1 MTRIAAGLLLV
12 LAFTTTAVAADREHE
27 QLMADIRMLHEQSMR
42 LHLAFNGIVDA
53 IETLAANQQELETA
67 MRRAFADQRLVIDNV
82 GSNTRVLREKLD
94 ETNVRISSL
103 SQEVE
108 ALRVSIPPMPVQT
121 TRLPEEA
128 ETAAPDSAASAAPAA
143 APAPAAPVVAG
154 GSPQRLYN
162 TAWAD
167 YASGQWALAV
177 TGFEA
182 YISTYPRSEMTDD
195 AAFYIG
201 ETYFLQ
207 GDFQGAVGAYEQVVL
222 NYPNGDKVPEAAYK
236 RGLAFDRLGEPD
248 RARESFELVVTSYPD
263 SRMAA
268 LAQQLLDR
276 LSQ

>member
-1 MTRIAAGLLLV
+1 MTRFAVGLLLV
-12 LAFTTTAVAADREHE
+12 FVATTTVAAADREHE
-27 QLMADIRMLHEQSMR
+27 QLMADIRMLHEHTMR
-42 LHLAFNGIVDA
+42 LHLMFNGLVEAIDA
-53 IETLAANQQELETA
+53 LSANQEALGVA

-82 GSNTRVLREKLD
+82 GSVSRVLREKLD
-94 ETNVRISSL
+94 ETNVRIAAL
-103 SQEVE
+103 SQEIE
-108 ALRVSIPPMPVQT
+108 ALRVSIPPLAPVQT
-121 TRLPEEA
+121 TELQSGPEGA
-128 ETAAPDSAASAAPAA
+128 GPNAAAASPDAFV
-143 APAPAAPVVAG
+143 PAAPTAVG
-154 GSPQRLYN
+154 SSPQRLYD

-167 YASGQWALAV
+167 YAAGQWTLAV

-207 GDFQGAVGAYEQVVL
+207 GDFQDAVEAYEQVVQ
-222 NYPNGDKVPEAAYK
+222 NYANGDKVPEAAYK
-236 RGLAFDRLGEPD
+236 RGLALDRLGEPE
-248 RARESFELVVTSYPD
+248 RARASFEFVVTEFPD

>member
-12 LAFTTTAVAADREHE
+12 LAATTTAVAADREHE

-42 LHLAFNGIVDA
+42 LHLAFNGIVEA
-53 IETLAANQQELETA
+53 IETLAANQQELESA

-121 TRLPEEA
+121 TQLPEDA
-128 ETAAPDSAASAAPAA
+128 ETAQPDSAASSPA

-195 AAFYIG
+195 AAFYVG

-207 GDFQGAVGAYEQVVL
+207 GDFQGAVEAYEQVVM

-236 RGLAFDRLGEPD
+236 RGVAFDRLGEPD
-248 RARESFELVVTSYPD
+248 RARESFELVVTNYPD

>member
-1 MTRIAAGLLLV
+1 MTRCAVGLLLV
-12 LAFTTTAVAADREHE
+12 FVATTTVVAADREHE
-27 QLMADIRMLHEQSMR
+27 QLMADIRMLHEHTMR
-42 LHLAFNGIVDA
+42 LHLMFNGLVEA
-53 IETLAANQQELETA
+53 IDGLAANQEALGVA

-82 GSNTRVLREKLD
+82 GSVSRVLREKLD
-94 ETNVRISSL
+94 ETNVRIAAL
-103 SQEVE
+103 SQEIE
-108 ALRVSIPPMPVQT
+108 ALRVSIPPPLPVQT
-121 TRLPEEA
+121 TELQSGPEGG
-128 ETAAPDSAASAAPAA
+128 APNAAASPPDAF
-143 APAPAAPVVAG
+143 APAAPTAVG
-154 GSPQRLYN
+154 SSPQRLYD

-167 YASGQWALAV
+167 YAAGQWTLAV
-177 TGFEA
+177 TGFDA

-207 GDFQGAVGAYEQVVL
+207 GDFQDAVEAYDQVVR

-236 RGLAFDRLGEPD
+236 RGLALDRLGEPE
-248 RARESFELVVTSYPD
+248 RARESFELVVTDFPD

>member
-1 MTRIAAGLLLV
+1 MTRIAAGFLLALG
-12 LAFTTTAVAADREHE
+12 FTTTAAVAADREHE

-42 LHLAFNGIVDA
+42 LHLAFNGIVEA

-108 ALRVSIPPMPVQT
+108 ALRISIPPMPVQT
-121 TRLPEEA
+121 TGLPEDT
-128 ETAAPDSAASAAPAA
+128 ETAQPDSAASAPA

-167 YASGQWALAV
+167 YASGQWALAI

-182 YISTYPRSEMTDD
+182 YVSTYPRSEMTDD

-207 GDFQGAVGAYEQVVL
+207 GDFQGAVEAYEQVVM

-248 RARESFELVVTSYPD
+248 RARESFDLVVTNYPD

>member
-1 MTRIAAGLLLV
+1 MTRIAAGLLFV
-12 LAFTTTAVAADREHE
+12 FAATTTAVAADREHE
-27 QLMADIRMLHEQSMR
+27 QLMADLRMLHEQTMR
-42 LHLAFNGIVDA
+42 LHLSFNGIVEA
-53 IETLAANQQELETA
+53 IERLAANQERLETA

-103 SQEVE
+103 SEEVE
-108 ALRVSIPPMPVQT
+108 ALRVSIPPLPIQT
-121 TRLPEEA
+121 TRLPEDS
-128 ETAAPDSAASAAPAA
+128 ETAQPAAAASVPA

-154 GSPQRLYN
+154 SSPQRLYN

-182 YISTYPRSEMTDD
+182 YISTFPRSEMTDD

-207 GDFQGAVGAYEQVVL
+207 GGFQDAVEAYEQVVL

-236 RGLAFDRLGEPD
+236 RGLAFDRLGEPE
-248 RARESFELVVTSYPD
+248 RARESFELVVMNYPD

>member
-12 LAFTTTAVAADREHE
+12 LAATTTAVAADREHE

-42 LHLAFNGIVDA
+42 LHLAFNGIVEA
-53 IETLAANQQELETA
+53 IETLAANQQALETA

-108 ALRVSIPPMPVQT
+108 ALRVSIPPLPVQT
-121 TRLPEEA
+121 TGLPEDAEA
-128 ETAAPDSAASAAPAA
+128 AQPAAAAAPT

-154 GSPQRLYN
+154 GSPQRLYD

-182 YISTYPRSEMTDD
+182 YVSTYPRSEMTDD

-207 GDFQGAVGAYEQVVL
+207 GDFQGAVEAYEQVVS

-248 RARESFELVVTSYPD
+248 RARESFELVVTNYPD

>member
-1 MTRIAAGLLLV
+1 MTRFAVGLLLV
-12 LAFTTTAVAADREHE
+12 FVATTTVAATDREHE
-27 QLMADIRMLHEQSMR
+27 QLMADIRMLHEHTMR
-42 LHLAFNGIVDA
+42 LHLMFNGLVDA
-53 IETLAANQQELETA
+53 IDALSANQEALGVA

-82 GSNTRVLREKLD
+82 GSVSRVLREKLD
-94 ETNVRISSL
+94 ETNVRIAAL
-103 SQEVE
+103 SQEIE
-108 ALRVSIPPMPVQT
+108 ALRVSIPPLAPVQT
-121 TRLPEEA
+121 TELQSGPEGA
-128 ETAAPDSAASAAPAA
+128 GPNAAASSPDTL
-143 APAPAAPVVAG
+143 APAAPTAVG
-154 GSPQRLYN
+154 SSPQRLYD

-167 YASGQWALAV
+167 YAAGQWTLAV

-207 GDFQGAVGAYEQVVL
+207 GDFQDAVEAYEQVVL
-222 NYPNGDKVPEAAYK
+222 NYANGDKVPEAAYK
-236 RGLAFDRLGEPD
+236 RGLALDRLGEPE
-248 RARESFELVVTSYPD
+248 RARESFELVVTEFPD

>member
-12 LAFTTTAVAADREHE
+12 LAATTTAVAADREHE

-42 LHLAFNGIVDA
+42 LHLAFNGIVEA
-53 IETLAANQQELETA
+53 IETLAANQAELETA

-82 GSNTRVLREKLD
+82 GSNTRVLRERFD

-103 SQEVE
+103 SQEIE
-108 ALRVSIPPMPVQT
+108 ALRVSIPPLPVQT
-121 TRLPEEA
+121 TQLPEDA
-128 ETAAPDSAASAAPAA
+128 ETAQPDAAAAVPA

-182 YISTYPRSEMTDD
+182 YVSTYPRSEMTDD

-207 GDFQGAVGAYEQVVL
+207 GDFQDAVAAYEQVVL
-222 NYPNGDKVPEAAYK
+222 HYPNGDKVPEAAYK

>member
-12 LAFTTTAVAADREHE
+12 LGATTTAVAADREHE

-42 LHLAFNGIVDA
+42 LHLAFNGIVEA

-108 ALRVSIPPMPVQT
+108 ALRVSIPPLPVQT
-121 TRLPEEA
+121 TRLPEDAEA
-128 ETAAPDSAASAAPAA
+128 AQPDSAASAPA

-154 GSPQRLYN
+154 SSPQRLYN

-207 GDFQGAVGAYEQVVL
+207 GDFQGAVEAYEQVVL

-248 RARESFELVVTSYPD
+248 RARGSFELVVTNYPD

>member
-1 MTRIAAGLLLV
+1 MTRIAAGFLLV
-12 LAFTTTAVAADREHE
+12 LAFTTTAAVAADREHE

-42 LHLAFNGIVDA
+42 LHLAFNGIVEA

-121 TRLPEEA
+121 TGLPEDA
-128 ETAAPDSAASAAPAA
+128 ETAQPDSAASAPA

-177 TGFEA
+177 SGFEA
-182 YISTYPRSEMTDD
+182 YVSTYPRSEMTDD

-207 GDFQGAVGAYEQVVL
+207 GDFQGAVEAYEQVVM

-248 RARESFELVVTSYPD
+248 RARESFDLVVTNYPD

-276 LSQ
+276 LRQ

>member
-12 LAFTTTAVAADREHE
+12 LAATTNVFAADREHE
-27 QLMADIRMLHEQSMR
+27 QLMADIRMLHEQTMR
-42 LHLAFNGIVDA
+42 LHLSFNGIVEA
-53 IETLAANQQELETA
+53 IEALAANQERLETA

-94 ETNVRISSL
+94 ETNVRIASL

-108 ALRVSIPPMPVQT
+108 ALRVSIPRMPIQT
-121 TRLPEEA
+121 TGLSENS
-128 ETAAPDSAASAAPAA
+128 ETAQPDAAASAPA
-143 APAPAAPVVAG
+143 APAPAASVAAG
-154 GSPQRLYN
+154 SSPQRLYN

-201 ETYFLQ
+201 ETHFLQ
-207 GDFQGAVGAYEQVVL
+207 GGFQDAVEAYEQVVL

-236 RGLAFDRLGEPD
+236 RGLAFDRLGEPE
-248 RARESFELVVTSYPD
+248 RARESFELVVTNYPD

>member
-12 LAFTTTAVAADREHE
+12 LATTTTAVAADREHE
-27 QLMADIRMLHEQSMR
+27 QLMADIRMLHEQTMR
-42 LHLAFNGIVDA
+42 LHLAFNGVVEA
-53 IETLAANQQELETA
+53 IETLAANQERLETA
-67 MRRAFADQRLVIDNV
+67 MRRAFADQRLVIDSV

-108 ALRVSIPPMPVQT
+108 ALRVSIPTLPIQT
-121 TRLPEEA
+121 TGLPEDA
-128 ETAAPDSAASAAPAA
+128 ETAQPDAAAS
-143 APAPAAPVVAG
+143 APAAPVVAG
-154 GSPQRLYN
+154 SSPQRLYN

-207 GDFQGAVGAYEQVVL
+207 GGFQDAVEAYEQVVL

-236 RGLAFDRLGEPD
+236 RGLAFDRLGEPE
-248 RARESFELVVTSYPD
+248 RARESFELVVTNYPD

>member
-12 LAFTTTAVAADREHE
+12 LAATTTAVAADREHE

-42 LHLAFNGIVDA
+42 LHLAFNGIVEA
-53 IETLAANQQELETA
+53 IETLAANQQELESA

-121 TRLPEEA
+121 TQLPEDA
-128 ETAAPDSAASAAPAA
+128 ETAQPDSAASAPAA
-143 APAPAAPVVAG
+143 SAPAAPVVAG

-195 AAFYIG
+195 AAFYVG

-207 GDFQGAVGAYEQVVL
+207 GDFQGAVEAYEQVVMH
-222 NYPNGDKVPEAAYK
+222 YPNGDKVPEAAYK
-236 RGLAFDRLGEPD
+236 RGVAFDRLGEPD
-248 RARESFELVVTSYPD
+248 RARESFELVVTDYPD

>member
-1 MTRIAAGLLLV
+1 
-12 LAFTTTAVAADREHE
+12 
-27 QLMADIRMLHEQSMR
+27 
-42 LHLAFNGIVDA
+42 
-53 IETLAANQQELETA
+53 

-121 TRLPEEA
+121 TGLPEDA
-128 ETAAPDSAASAAPAA
+128 ETAQPDSAAAAPA

-167 YASGQWALAV
+167 YASGQWALAI

-182 YISTYPRSEMTDD
+182 YVSTYPRSEMTDD

-207 GDFQGAVGAYEQVVL
+207 GDFQGAVEAYEQVVM

-248 RARESFELVVTSYPD
+248 RARESFDLVVTNYPD

>member
-12 LAFTTTAVAADREHE
+12 LSATTTAVAADREHE
-27 QLMADIRMLHEQSMR
+27 QLMADIRMLHEQTMR
-42 LHLAFNGIVDA
+42 LHLAFNGIVEA
-53 IETLAANQQELETA
+53 IETLAANQERLETS

-108 ALRVSIPPMPVQT
+108 ALRVSIPLLPIQT
-121 TRLPEEA
+121 TGLPEDS
-128 ETAAPDSAASAAPAA
+128 ETAPPAAAASAPA

-154 GSPQRLYN
+154 SSPQRLYN

-201 ETYFLQ
+201 ETHFLQ
-207 GDFQGAVGAYEQVVL
+207 GGFQDAVEAYEQVVL

-236 RGLAFDRLGEPD
+236 RGLAFDRLGEPE
-248 RARESFELVVTSYPD
+248 RARESFELVVTNYPD

>member
-12 LAFTTTAVAADREHE
+12 LTATTTAVAADREHE
-27 QLMADIRMLHEQSMR
+27 QLMADIRMLHEQTMR

-53 IETLAANQQELETA
+53 IDTLAANQERLETA

-108 ALRVSIPPMPVQT
+108 ALRVSIPSMPIQT
-121 TRLPEEA
+121 TGLPEGSD
-128 ETAAPDSAASAAPAA
+128 TAQPDPAASAAA
-143 APAPAAPVVAG
+143 APAPTAPVVAG
-154 GSPQRLYN
+154 SSPQRLYT

-207 GDFQGAVGAYEQVVL
+207 GGFQDAVEAYEQVVL

-236 RGLAFDRLGEPD
+236 RGLAFDRLGEPE
-248 RARESFELVVTSYPD
+248 RARESFELVVTNYPD

-268 LAQQLLDR
+268 LAQQLLNR

>member
-1 MTRIAAGLLLV
+1 MTRFAVGLLLV
-12 LAFTTTAVAADREHE
+12 FVATTTVAATDREHE
-27 QLMADIRMLHEQSMR
+27 QLMADIRMLHEHTMR
-42 LHLAFNGIVDA
+42 LHLMFNGLVDA
-53 IETLAANQQELETA
+53 IDALSANQEALGVA

-82 GSNTRVLREKLD
+82 GSVSRVLREKLD
-94 ETNVRISSL
+94 ETNVRIAAL
-103 SQEVE
+103 SQEIE
-108 ALRVSIPPMPVQT
+108 ALRVSIPPLAPVQT
-121 TRLPEEA
+121 TELQSGPEGA
-128 ETAAPDSAASAAPAA
+128 GPNAAAASPDAFV
-143 APAPAAPVVAG
+143 PAAPTAVG
-154 GSPQRLYN
+154 SSPQRLYD

-167 YASGQWALAV
+167 YAAGQWTLAV

-207 GDFQGAVGAYEQVVL
+207 GDFQDAVEAYEQVVL
-222 NYPNGDKVPEAAYK
+222 NYANGDKVPEAAYK
-236 RGLAFDRLGEPD
+236 RGLALDRLGEPE
-248 RARESFELVVTSYPD
+248 RARASFEFVVTEFPD

>member
-1 MTRIAAGLLLV
+1 M
-12 LAFTTTAVAADREHE
+12 
-27 QLMADIRMLHEQSMR
+27 
-42 LHLAFNGIVDA
+42 
-53 IETLAANQQELETA
+53 
-67 MRRAFADQRLVIDNV
+67 
-82 GSNTRVLREKLD
+82 
-94 ETNVRISSL
+94 RISSL

-108 ALRVSIPPMPVQT
+108 ALRVAIPPMPVQT
-121 TRLPEEA
+121 TQLPEEA